1 MADPA
6 RTAVAE
12 ENASPVGAR
21 LRELRVARGMSA
33 RALAAELGI
42 SPSAVSQIERGV
54 LQPSIA
60 RLIAI
65 TDALDVPLADVFGAA
80 DDRETADD
88 AHHGF
93 ALQRAGHAIEVVLEG
108 GVTFRRISPGRSPG
122 VDYFVTTYPPG
133 ATAHPEDGLFRHDG
147 YEIGT
152 VLSGELTIDFDDE
165 RVTLRAGD
173 VISYPCSVPHLLHNT
188 GTQDVV
194 AQWLIVHAGR

>member
-1 MADPA
+1 MAD
-6 RTAVAE
+6 TAAAPE
-12 ENASPVGAR
+12 ASTAPVGAR
-21 LRELRVARGMSA
+21 LRELRKARGISA
-33 RALAAELGI
+33 RALATRLEI

-65 TDALDVPLADVFGAA
+65 TDALDVPLADVFGIGDDRAA
-80 DDRETADD
+80 DDD

-93 ALQRAGHAIEVVLEG
+93 ALQRAGHAVQIPLEG
-108 GVTFRRISPGRSPG
+108 GVTFRRISPVPSPG
-122 VDYFVTTYPPG
+122 VDYFITTYPPA

-152 VLSGELTIDFDDE
+152 VLAGELTIDFDDE

-173 VISYPCSVPHLLHNT
+173 AISYPCSVPHLLHNT
-188 GTQDVV
+188 GTEDVV
-194 AQWLIVHAGR
+194 AQWLIVHPGR